1 VRRASTRPAAAD
13 QSWARER
20 AEWAELATG
29 LPTLPDAWANP
40 AGRRPSPVTKAAT
53 IVNPAPHDDRPDPP
67 DRSVPGPATWV
78 TWREALAVLAQ
89 RRLLRR
95 TATIALVVGTI
106 LFAINQLD
114 VVLRGDAN
122 AVVWVKS
129 AVTYVVP
136 FCVSCAGVLAATR
149 QESAP
154 PDSHASGGTRSE
166 SEIG

>member
-1 VRRASTRPAAAD
+1 MG
-13 QSWARER
+13 E
-20 AEWAELATG
+20 TG
-29 LPTLPDAWANP
+29 
-40 AGRRPSPVTKAAT
+40 GRRRSPVTEAAT
-53 IVNPAPHDDRPDPP
+53 TVNPALHHRPDSLARP
-67 DRSVPGPATWV
+67 VPGPATWA

-95 TATIALVVGTI
+95 TATIAIVVGTV

-136 FCVSCAGVLAATR
+136 FCVSCAGVLAATH

-154 PDSHASGGTRSE
+154 SDSHASGRTSSE